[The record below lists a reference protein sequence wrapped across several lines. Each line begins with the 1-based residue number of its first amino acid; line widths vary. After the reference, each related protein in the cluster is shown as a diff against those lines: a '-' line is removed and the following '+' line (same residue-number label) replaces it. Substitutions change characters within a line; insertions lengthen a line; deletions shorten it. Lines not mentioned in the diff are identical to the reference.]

1 MVTEAPAYL
10 TAQLQEKVRAHVHE
24 LPSSYCRRRFLDL
37 ALFKR
42 EMETPGSLVAS
53 RLSPVEQRG
62 VLAERT
68 YLLMKCIVTPEAP
81 PTAAYLYEPKEAA
94 AFTGGTV
101 ERQRALEG
109 KIGAK

>member
-1 MVTEAPAYL
+1 MVSETPAHF
-10 TAQLQEKVRAHVHE
+10 TAELQEKVRAHVHE

-42 EMETPGSLVAS
+42 DMETPGSTVAS
-53 RLSPVEQRG
+53 RLSAVEQRG

-68 YLLMKCIVTPEAP
+68 YLLMKCIVSPEAP
-81 PTAAYLYEPKEAA
+81 PTAAYLYEPKEAV

-109 KIGAK
+109 KLATK